1 MLKLTGQ
8 LVNIFTP
15 SRRAEEDSD
24 PTPKAQIL
32 GEVGLPSGEFR
43 KELITIGIKS
53 QKLLSDLSSQIGSDV
68 VLASVFSRPPRA
80 LLSTSPA
87 PIDGVSVCRCN
98 GFRAGRAQRRS
109 PGIVLRHI

>member
-1 MLKLTGQ
+1 MGVAKMLKLTGQ

-53 QKLLSDLSSQIGSDV
+53 HKLLSDLTSQIGSDV
-68 VLASVFSRPPRA
+68 VLDVGVFSPAKGSVIYFTRA
-80 LLSTSPA
+80 
-87 PIDGVSVCRCN
+87 D
-98 GFRAGRAQRRS
+98 
-109 PGIVLRHI
+109 